1 ASQYAHA
8 VTECIHAQHVEDGV
22 APLINRGS
30 IDCAL
35 SDTPVSKSVRRGR
48 LDEAE
53 RQISG
58 CPESV
63 PLPADQ
69 DAIDSFRRIDPRIT
83 WLKQLDREE
92 LRSVT
97 NHLEQ
102 LDQYIQALSEGT
114 TGTATGELQTL
125 VQPLFQVTPA
135 HPSPRKLSG
144 QLADLF
150 TRKSKN
156 PVNGELREI
165 IISHVIP
172 VWKELQEKFIN
183 LACHSPWKDP
193 DIKLNFLKSL
203 FVLGDYFHTNK
214 LVGSKIM
221 NEVEIFK
228 PKIVVNLIDFYVQL
242 LIQSKGDKLFE
253 SSEWVTPQIDL
264 LIDNPSLSH
273 FRRSIRALQD
283 DDRRYLVYRTLRSV
297 LENHKTLLPR
307 GDFPSPERVVEN
319 FQRFLRINFIE
330 PGKDRL
336 INPYDADINSNY
348 NNAFYNIMN
357 SFDLQGSPPDPDQE
371 IQGFQALLSYCI
383 LDFGDKYHRD
393 TSRRFLPL
401 SSRSAIVSVCL
412 EEKLYYLGCL
422 LNLRQN
428 GFKDSTQKSDVKNG
442 IKTLKKAA
450 HQSGNYYYSDERV
463 KKWIDRIDN
472 LFGEN
477 QANAIVVV
485 AFYIFKASQ
494 YAHAVT
500 ECIHAQH
507 VEDDVA
513 PLINRGSIDC
523 ALSDTP
529 VPKSVRRGGRD
540 EAERQI
546 SGCPGSVTLPVNQG
560 QFLKPKD
567 SKGCCSL
574 LLELTLPHMY
584 ADAID
589 WSKNIDP
596 RITRLKELGREELNG
611 VTTHLKLLDQYV
623 QAQAEATTG
632 AVTREP
638 QTLVEP
644 VFQVTPAQAS
654 PQRSSSLVGLFTKK
668 SSKNPE
674 LDEELR
680 EIIITAVIPVWK
692 DLQEKFIKL
701 ACHSPEK
708 EPDIKLNFLKS
719 LFVLGDY
726 FYSNNLVRSKIMDEV
741 EIFKPNIVVNLIDFH
756 VKLSIQSK
764 GNKLF
769 ESSEWVTPQIDLL
782 IDNPSLR
789 HFRRSIQALSGDNR
803 VYLVYCT
810 LRSVLGKYDSLLPRG
825 DFPNPERMGG
835 FIQRFLR
842 INFIEPGKDRL
853 INPYNAGINS
863 DYSTAF
869 YAIMNCFDLQ
879 GDILA
884 SESRGFRLYYH
895 TAFCAQFPSARFRSE
910 IMSVSYE
917 RQRKLF
923 YLGYLLNLRQNGF
936 KGSERKSHVKHGLRM
951 LKKAA
956 RESDHPDYV
965 QKWIG
970 TINNLFQAKWRF
982 W

>member
-1 ASQYAHA
+1 M
-8 VTECIHAQHVEDGV
+8 
-22 APLINRGS
+22 
-30 IDCAL
+30 
-35 SDTPVSKSVRRGR
+35 VR
-48 LDEAE
+48 
-53 RQISG
+53 
-58 CPESV
+58 
-63 PLPADQ
+63 
-69 DAIDSFRRIDPRIT
+69 
-83 WLKQLDREE
+83 
-92 LRSVT
+92 T
-97 NHLEQ
+97 N
-102 LDQYIQALSEGT
+102 S
-114 TGTATGELQTL
+114 
-125 VQPLFQVTPA
+125 
-135 HPSPRKLSG
+135 
-144 QLADLF
+144 
-150 TRKSKN
+150 
-156 PVNGELREI
+156 
-165 IISHVIP
+165 
-172 VWKELQEKFIN
+172 
-183 LACHSPWKDP
+183 
-193 DIKLNFLKSL
+193 
-203 FVLGDYFHTNK
+203 
-214 LVGSKIM
+214 
-221 NEVEIFK
+221 
-228 PKIVVNLIDFYVQL
+228 
-242 LIQSKGDKLFE
+242 
-253 SSEWVTPQIDL
+253 
-264 LIDNPSLSH
+264 
-273 FRRSIRALQD
+273 
-283 DDRRYLVYRTLRSV
+283 
-297 LENHKTLLPR
+297 
-307 GDFPSPERVVEN
+307 
-319 FQRFLRINFIE
+319 
-330 PGKDRL
+330 
-336 INPYDADINSNY
+336 
-348 NNAFYNIMN
+348 
-357 SFDLQGSPPDPDQE
+357 
-371 IQGFQALLSYCI
+371 
-383 LDFGDKYHRD
+383 
-393 TSRRFLPL
+393 
-401 SSRSAIVSVCL
+401 
-412 EEKLYYLGCL
+412 
-422 LNLRQN
+422 
-428 GFKDSTQKSDVKNG
+428 
-442 IKTLKKAA
+442 
-450 HQSGNYYYSDERV
+450 
-463 KKWIDRIDN
+463 
-472 LFGEN
+472 
-477 QANAIVVV
+477 AIVVV

-546 SGCPGSVTLPVNQG
+546 SGCPGSVTLPVNQ
-560 QFLKPKD
+560 
-567 SKGCCSL
+567 
-574 LLELTLPHMY
+574 
-584 ADAID
+584 DAID

-803 VYLVYCT
+803 VYHVYCT

-879 GDILA
+879 GDIPPTH
-884 SESRGFRLYYH
+884 SGKRIQRLQALLSYCIVDFMDSYDRVV
-895 TAFCAQFPSARFRSE
+895 ARSFLPARFRSE

>member
-1 ASQYAHA
+1 M
-8 VTECIHAQHVEDGV
+8 
-22 APLINRGS
+22 
-30 IDCAL
+30 
-35 SDTPVSKSVRRGR
+35 VR
-48 LDEAE
+48 
-53 RQISG
+53 
-58 CPESV
+58 
-63 PLPADQ
+63 
-69 DAIDSFRRIDPRIT
+69 
-83 WLKQLDREE
+83 
-92 LRSVT
+92 T
-97 NHLEQ
+97 N
-102 LDQYIQALSEGT
+102 S
-114 TGTATGELQTL
+114 
-125 VQPLFQVTPA
+125 
-135 HPSPRKLSG
+135 
-144 QLADLF
+144 
-150 TRKSKN
+150 
-156 PVNGELREI
+156 
-165 IISHVIP
+165 
-172 VWKELQEKFIN
+172 
-183 LACHSPWKDP
+183 
-193 DIKLNFLKSL
+193 
-203 FVLGDYFHTNK
+203 
-214 LVGSKIM
+214 
-221 NEVEIFK
+221 
-228 PKIVVNLIDFYVQL
+228 
-242 LIQSKGDKLFE
+242 
-253 SSEWVTPQIDL
+253 
-264 LIDNPSLSH
+264 
-273 FRRSIRALQD
+273 
-283 DDRRYLVYRTLRSV
+283 
-297 LENHKTLLPR
+297 
-307 GDFPSPERVVEN
+307 
-319 FQRFLRINFIE
+319 
-330 PGKDRL
+330 
-336 INPYDADINSNY
+336 
-348 NNAFYNIMN
+348 
-357 SFDLQGSPPDPDQE
+357 
-371 IQGFQALLSYCI
+371 
-383 LDFGDKYHRD
+383 
-393 TSRRFLPL
+393 
-401 SSRSAIVSVCL
+401 
-412 EEKLYYLGCL
+412 
-422 LNLRQN
+422 
-428 GFKDSTQKSDVKNG
+428 
-442 IKTLKKAA
+442 
-450 HQSGNYYYSDERV
+450 
-463 KKWIDRIDN
+463 
-472 LFGEN
+472 
-477 QANAIVVV
+477 AIVVV

-708 EPDIKLNFLKS
+708 EPDIN
-719 LFVLGDY
+719 
-726 FYSNNLVRSKIMDEV
+726 
-741 EIFKPNIVVNLIDFH
+741 
-756 VKLSIQSK
+756 
-764 GNKLF
+764 
-769 ESSEWVTPQIDLL
+769 
-782 IDNPSLR
+782 
-789 HFRRSIQALSGDNR
+789 GDNR
-803 VYLVYCT
+803 VYHVYCT

-879 GDILA
+879 GDIPPTH
-884 SESRGFRLYYH
+884 SGKRIQRLQALLSYCIVDFMDSYDRVV
-895 TAFCAQFPSARFRSE
+895 ARSFLPARFRSE

-936 KGSERKSHVKHGLRM
+936 KGSEQKSHVKHGLRM

-982 W
+982 

>member
-1 ASQYAHA
+1 
-8 VTECIHAQHVEDGV
+8 
-22 APLINRGS
+22 
-30 IDCAL
+30 
-35 SDTPVSKSVRRGR
+35 
-48 LDEAE
+48 
-53 RQISG
+53 
-58 CPESV
+58 
-63 PLPADQ
+63 
-69 DAIDSFRRIDPRIT
+69 
-83 WLKQLDREE
+83 
-92 LRSVT
+92 
-97 NHLEQ
+97 
-102 LDQYIQALSEGT
+102 
-114 TGTATGELQTL
+114 
-125 VQPLFQVTPA
+125 
-135 HPSPRKLSG
+135 
-144 QLADLF
+144 
-150 TRKSKN
+150 
-156 PVNGELREI
+156 
-165 IISHVIP
+165 
-172 VWKELQEKFIN
+172 
-183 LACHSPWKDP
+183 
-193 DIKLNFLKSL
+193 
-203 FVLGDYFHTNK
+203 
-214 LVGSKIM
+214 
-221 NEVEIFK
+221 
-228 PKIVVNLIDFYVQL
+228 
-242 LIQSKGDKLFE
+242 
-253 SSEWVTPQIDL
+253 
-264 LIDNPSLSH
+264 
-273 FRRSIRALQD
+273 
-283 DDRRYLVYRTLRSV
+283 
-297 LENHKTLLPR
+297 
-307 GDFPSPERVVEN
+307 
-319 FQRFLRINFIE
+319 
-330 PGKDRL
+330 
-336 INPYDADINSNY
+336 
-348 NNAFYNIMN
+348 
-357 SFDLQGSPPDPDQE
+357 
-371 IQGFQALLSYCI
+371 
-383 LDFGDKYHRD
+383 
-393 TSRRFLPL
+393 
-401 SSRSAIVSVCL
+401 
-412 EEKLYYLGCL
+412 
-422 LNLRQN
+422 
-428 GFKDSTQKSDVKNG
+428 
-442 IKTLKKAA
+442 
-450 HQSGNYYYSDERV
+450 
-463 KKWIDRIDN
+463 
-472 LFGEN
+472 
-477 QANAIVVV
+477 
-485 AFYIFKASQ
+485 
-494 YAHAVT
+494 
-500 ECIHAQH
+500 
-507 VEDDVA
+507 
-513 PLINRGSIDC
+513 
-523 ALSDTP
+523 
-529 VPKSVRRGGRD
+529 
-540 EAERQI
+540 
-546 SGCPGSVTLPVNQG
+546 
-560 QFLKPKD
+560 
-567 SKGCCSL
+567 
-574 LLELTLPHMY
+574 MY

-879 GDILA
+879 GDIPPTH
-884 SESRGFRLYYH
+884 SGKRIQRLQALLSYCIVDFMDSYDRVV
-895 TAFCAQFPSARFRSE
+895 ARSFLPARFRSE

-936 KGSERKSHVKHGLRM
+936 KGSEQKSHVKHGLRM

>member
-1 ASQYAHA
+1 M
-8 VTECIHAQHVEDGV
+8 
-22 APLINRGS
+22 
-30 IDCAL
+30 
-35 SDTPVSKSVRRGR
+35 VR
-48 LDEAE
+48 
-53 RQISG
+53 
-58 CPESV
+58 
-63 PLPADQ
+63 
-69 DAIDSFRRIDPRIT
+69 
-83 WLKQLDREE
+83 
-92 LRSVT
+92 T
-97 NHLEQ
+97 N
-102 LDQYIQALSEGT
+102 S
-114 TGTATGELQTL
+114 
-125 VQPLFQVTPA
+125 
-135 HPSPRKLSG
+135 
-144 QLADLF
+144 
-150 TRKSKN
+150 
-156 PVNGELREI
+156 
-165 IISHVIP
+165 
-172 VWKELQEKFIN
+172 
-183 LACHSPWKDP
+183 
-193 DIKLNFLKSL
+193 
-203 FVLGDYFHTNK
+203 
-214 LVGSKIM
+214 
-221 NEVEIFK
+221 
-228 PKIVVNLIDFYVQL
+228 
-242 LIQSKGDKLFE
+242 
-253 SSEWVTPQIDL
+253 
-264 LIDNPSLSH
+264 
-273 FRRSIRALQD
+273 
-283 DDRRYLVYRTLRSV
+283 
-297 LENHKTLLPR
+297 
-307 GDFPSPERVVEN
+307 
-319 FQRFLRINFIE
+319 
-330 PGKDRL
+330 
-336 INPYDADINSNY
+336 
-348 NNAFYNIMN
+348 
-357 SFDLQGSPPDPDQE
+357 
-371 IQGFQALLSYCI
+371 
-383 LDFGDKYHRD
+383 
-393 TSRRFLPL
+393 
-401 SSRSAIVSVCL
+401 
-412 EEKLYYLGCL
+412 
-422 LNLRQN
+422 
-428 GFKDSTQKSDVKNG
+428 
-442 IKTLKKAA
+442 
-450 HQSGNYYYSDERV
+450 
-463 KKWIDRIDN
+463 
-472 LFGEN
+472 
-477 QANAIVVV
+477 AIVVV

-546 SGCPGSVTLPVNQG
+546 SGCPGSVTLPVNQ
-560 QFLKPKD
+560 
-567 SKGCCSL
+567 
-574 LLELTLPHMY
+574 
-584 ADAID
+584 DAID

-769 ESSEWVTPQIDLL
+769 ESSE
-782 IDNPSLR
+782 
-789 HFRRSIQALSGDNR
+789 SIQGEIKSSCIIWTLGQVYAPIQILMYFIIFCSLEPFLWCMNHPRIIGFNIALSGDNR

-879 GDILA
+879 GDIPPTH
-884 SESRGFRLYYH
+884 SGKRIQRLQALLSYCIVDFMDSYDRVV
-895 TAFCAQFPSARFRSE
+895 ARSFLPARFRSE

-936 KGSERKSHVKHGLRM
+936 KGSEQKSHVKHGLRM